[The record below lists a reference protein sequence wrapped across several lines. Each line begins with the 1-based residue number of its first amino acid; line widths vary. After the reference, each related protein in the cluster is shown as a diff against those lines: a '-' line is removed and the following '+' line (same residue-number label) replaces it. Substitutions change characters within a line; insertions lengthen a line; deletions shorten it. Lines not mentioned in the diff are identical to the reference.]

1 MKKINRRELILGGA
15 SLVALGGA
23 AAYTRYMRSKPVV
36 RETGPEIPAFIP
48 ERDLEGLTHPMTA
61 YAKIGNVELSRLILG
76 GNMIGGWAHA
86 RDMGFYRIA
95 EACGVNTILTNPAL
109 MRVINRY
116 WREEGGKIKFI
127 SDCGYP
133 GGVVKG
139 AIASVENGAS
149 MVYCHGGHADT
160 NAVVKKDW
168 KFFRE
173 YLDESRKLGVPVG
186 IGCHSLQTVKF
197 CVEHDCIP
205 DFWMKT
211 VHKVDYPT
219 AHLNEDKRKD
229 AVGLGSCDNRFVD
242 TTREEVFAY
251 MASRPEPWI
260 AFKVLGAGI
269 EHPRDAFP
277 VSWTGGADFICCG
290 MYDYQVVEDVNVANA
305 YFDKGLPERPRP
317 WHG

>member
-1 MKKINRRELILGGA
+1 MKKINRRDLLLGGA

-23 AAYTRYMRSKPVV
+23 AAYTRVMRSKPVV

-86 RDMGFYRIA
+86 RDMGFYGRLVKAYFTDERVFRNFRIA

-149 MVYCHGGHADT
+149 MVYLHGGHADT
-160 NAVVKKDW
+160 NAVIKKDW

-197 CVEHDCIP
+197 CVEHDCLP

-211 VHKVDYPT
+211 
-219 AHLNEDKRKD
+219 
-229 AVGLGSCDNRFVD
+229 F
-242 TTREEVFAY
+242 
-251 MASRPEPWI
+251 
-260 AFKVLGAGI
+260 
-269 EHPRDAFP
+269 HPRQELI
-277 VSWTGGADFICCG
+277 TRI
-290 MYDYQVVEDVNVANA
+290 
-305 YFDKGLPERPRP
+305 
-317 WHG
+317 